1 MNCCTGNCNQGR
13 DCPARCAD
21 DDGEELSQ
29 LETVMLYLILAAA
42 LCVPLAL
49 AGLLAGYLWGVFA

>member
-21 DDGEELSQ
+21 DEGEELSKM
-29 LETVMLYLILAAA
+29 ETFLLYLVVFAGMA
-42 LCVPLAL
+42 LLVTF
-49 AGLLAGYLWGVFA
+49 AGLLTGYIVGVFA